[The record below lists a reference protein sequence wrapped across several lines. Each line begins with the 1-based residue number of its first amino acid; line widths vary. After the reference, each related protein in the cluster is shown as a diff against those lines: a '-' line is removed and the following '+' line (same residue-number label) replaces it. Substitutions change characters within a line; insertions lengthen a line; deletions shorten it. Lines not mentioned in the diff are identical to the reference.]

1 MKNVLAWI
9 LRILAVIFGLLVVA
23 LVFASIKSVPLDEIP
38 EVHGAGAS
46 SVVPSN
52 TGLERAFPVE
62 NAPADNPTTP
72 EKIALGRMLF
82 FDPLLSEDNDVSC
95 ASCHHPDFGFADGLQ
110 TAVGLGATGFGPER
124 SGGASL
130 TRNTLSLWNVGYNA
144 FFFWDGRVD
153 SLEDQVLVP
162 LSHPDEMAM
171 ASDADM
177 VAELA
182 AIPQYVDLFNSA
194 FPGEQVTLVGVQ
206 RALAA
211 FERSLVSQNSPFDQY
226 AAGQLDALT
235 PAQRRG
241 FAIFRSA
248 ATRCFECHTAPTF
261 ANDTFRITGV
271 PDLPGSEHD
280 TGRAG
285 VASDAADGAF
295 KVPTLRNIVLSGPY
309 MHNGVF
315 STLEEVIDF
324 YSRGGG
330 RADGNENVD
339 SLVRSFELS
348 DQEKSD
354 LIAFLFSLTDESQLP
369 VIPTSVPSGLPVV
382 THLNNP
388 ARELAEVA
396 NASPSGETAA
406 AGGGHE
412 FEVNPG
418 ESIQAAVDQARS
430 GDTVLINY
438 GIYHE
443 RVVIDLNDITILG
456 VPNSAGEYPVLDGQG
471 ELSEA
476 VISSGNNFEIGY
488 LAVKNYTDN
497 GVVVEGVTNVHMHHM
512 YAENTGTY
520 GLYPVQSTGVL
531 IEYSEIIGAN
541 DAGIYAGQ
549 SADVVVRY
557 NEVHENVLGIELEN
571 TVNGEVYENHTYNNT
586 CGVLIVLLPHL
597 TSKVSL
603 DTVVHDNMVED
614 NNHVNFAKEGTTAS
628 IVPPGSGIALIASDE
643 VEVYNNTITGNNT
656 GGIGIFSITIA
667 FDKSELDIGD
677 RPEHLYIHDNQM
689 SGNGLE
695 PDEFVTKMGVPG
707 ADILWDV
714 SGADVRIDQPGINTF
729 PPIVPKPGWSAWAY
743 NLYWNTLNFVIGL
756 VS

>member
-1 MKNVLAWI
+1 MKKVVTWI
-9 LRILAVIFGLLVVA
+9 LRILAGIFGLLVLALIVA
-23 LVFASIKSVPLDEIP
+23 AFKSVPLDEVP
-38 EVHGAGAS
+38 AVHGAGAS
-46 SVVPSN
+46 SVQPSN
-52 TGLERAFPVE
+52 TGLERAFPPE
-62 NAPADNPTTP
+62 NAPADNPGTP
-72 EKIALGRMLF
+72 EKVALGRMLF
-82 FDPLLSEDNDVSC
+82 FDPILSEGNDVSC

-110 TAVGLGATGFGPER
+110 TAAGLGATSFGPQR
-124 SGGASL
+124 SGGTTL

-144 FFFWDGRVD
+144 FFFWDGRVA

-171 ASDADM
+171 ANGEDM
-177 VAELA
+177 AAELA
-182 AIPQYVDLFNSA
+182 AIPEYVELFDAA
-194 FPGEQVTLVGVQ
+194 FPGEQLNLENVQ

-271 PDLPGSEHD
+271 LDLPGTQHD
-280 TGRAG
+280 PGRAG
-285 VASDAADGAF
+285 VAADAADGAF
-295 KVPTLRNIVLSGPY
+295 KVPTLRNIVLSAPY

-315 STLEEVIDF
+315 STLEEVIEF
-324 YSRGGG
+324 YAKGGG
-330 RADGNENVD
+330 RADGNDNVD
-339 SLVRSFELS
+339 SLVRPFELT

-354 LIAFLFSLTDESQLP
+354 LIAFLYSLTDESALP
-369 VIPTSVPSGLPVV
+369 DIPASVPSGLAVV
-382 THLNNP
+382 TDLTNP
-388 ARELAEVA
+388 ARELAEA
-396 NASPSGETAA
+396 TNASPSGETAG
-406 AGGGHE
+406 AGSGHQ

-418 ESIQAAVDQARS
+418 ESIQAAVDQARA

-438 GIYHE
+438 GTYHE
-443 RVVIDLNDITILG
+443 RVVVDLNDITILG
-456 VPNSAGEYPVLDGQG
+456 VPNAAGEYPILDGQG

-497 GVVVEGVTNVHMHHM
+497 GVIAEGVTNVHMHHI
-512 YAENTGTY
+512 YAENTGVY

-531 IEYSEIIGAN
+531 IEYSEVIGAN

-603 DTVVHDNMVED
+603 DTVVRDNVVEN

-628 IVPPGSGIALIASDE
+628 IVPPGSGIALIASDQ

-677 RPEHLYIHDNQM
+677 KPEHLYIHDNQM

-729 PPIVPKPGWSAWAY
+729 PPIVPKPSWAPWAY
-743 NLYWNTLNFVIGL
+743 NMYWNALNFVIGL
-756 VS
+756 IG